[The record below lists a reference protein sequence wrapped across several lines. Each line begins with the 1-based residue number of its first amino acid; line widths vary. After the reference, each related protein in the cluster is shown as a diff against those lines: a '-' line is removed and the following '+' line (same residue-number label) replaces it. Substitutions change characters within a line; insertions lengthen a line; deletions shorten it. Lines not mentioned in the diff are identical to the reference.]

1 MERIA
6 ILDHANHHLYV
17 EDISDADLE
26 AYNGS
31 EEDYIKDNYTF
42 DGGWSWDYI
51 VQTEYF
57 PDSED
62 KDPIEVNIPS
72 WKPSEEQLNS
82 LDEVYK
88 THGANSTCRRVI
100 FNLLNDLK
108 KLL

>member
-6 ILDHANHHLYV
+6 ILDHVNHHLYI

-42 DGGWSWDYI
+42 DGDWSWDYI

-57 PDSED
+57 PIKCD
-62 KDPIEVNIPS
+62 KTPYDIEFTDYI
-72 WKPSEEQLNS
+72 
-82 LDEVYK
+82 D
-88 THGANSTCRRVI
+88 
-100 FNLLNDLK
+100 
-108 KLL
+108 

>member
-6 ILDHANHHLYV
+6 ILDHANHHLYI

-42 DGGWSWDYI
+42 DGDWSWDYI

-57 PDSED
+57 PIED
-62 KDPIEVNIPS
+62 DKTPYDIEFTDYI
-72 WKPSEEQLNS
+72 
-82 LDEVYK
+82 D
-88 THGANSTCRRVI
+88 
-100 FNLLNDLK
+100 
-108 KLL
+108 